1 MKKMKY
7 LPIIAVLFSF
17 IQCKTIKLEQNPP
30 FKIEKVSYHHWNGGQ
45 PGISGTNIEIK
56 LKENSKIKF
65 DSIFFQNKSTI
76 AEINTTANGMMVIG
90 NFNSSKRQRR
100 NLILDSNV
108 VKEMK
113 NTLPDIANFPFQLK
127 ENEAILTYKIK
138 NKIKYFK
145 IKNIEKAIPKFFP
158 RVNKS

>member
-1 MKKMKY
+1 
-7 LPIIAVLFSF
+7 
-17 IQCKTIKLEQNPP
+17 
-30 FKIEKVSYHHWNGGQ
+30 
-45 PGISGTNIEIK
+45 
-56 LKENSKIKF
+56 
-65 DSIFFQNKSTI
+65 
-76 AEINTTANGMMVIG
+76 
-90 NFNSSKRQRR
+90 
-100 NLILDSNV
+100 
-108 VKEMK
+108 MK